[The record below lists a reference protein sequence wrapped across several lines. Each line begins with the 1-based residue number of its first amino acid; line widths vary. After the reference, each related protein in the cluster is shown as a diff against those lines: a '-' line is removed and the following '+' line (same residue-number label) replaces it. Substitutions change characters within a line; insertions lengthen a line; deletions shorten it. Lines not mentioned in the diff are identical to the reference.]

1 VTAWFGPDVISHAD
15 RVFGD
20 EAAPAGIDASTVE
33 AVSSNLRRSYRRP
46 LQGLPREVGV
56 LAAVAFCVA
65 LGFGIVAPA
74 IPVFAR
80 SFGVSR
86 TAAAGVVST
95 FALLRL
101 VSAPG
106 VGKLVNRIGER
117 VVLGTGIGIVAIS
130 SALAGLAANYG
141 QLLALR
147 AAGGVGSAMFT
158 VSASSLLL
166 SVTSS
171 GQRGRA
177 MGTFSGGFLLGGIA
191 GPALGGVVTGWSL
204 RAPFFLYAGTLAVA
218 GAVGLALLPE
228 RPDADHHVRTE
239 TAKSFLTVP
248 QALRMPAFRAAAL
261 TNLADNWAALGV
273 RTAIIPL
280 LVVEVLHRS
289 PIWTGIGFTVFTLAN
304 VTTLVVGGRLAD
316 RRGRRPLL
324 LAGCLGSCAGIALL
338 TLPLSLPLFLCAM
351 AVFGL
356 GSGLLDVAPGAMLG
370 DVVGGRGGTVIAA
383 YQMAGDI
390 GSLCGP
396 LIAGALADSVGYS
409 AAFGATAAILLV
421 AAVAA
426 LRAPETLQ
434 RDQAP

>member
-1 VTAWFGPDVISHAD
+1 
-15 RVFGD
+15 VFGD
-20 EAAPAGIDASTVE
+20 EAAPAGTAASPDE
-33 AVSSNLRRSYRRP
+33 PVSSNLRRSIRRP

-65 LGFGIVAPA
+65 AGFGIVAPA

-117 VVLGTGIGIVAIS
+117 VVLGTGIGIVAVS

-191 GPALGGVVTGWSL
+191 GPGLGGVVTGWSL

-218 GAVGLALLPE
+218 GAVGIAMLPK
-228 RPDADHHVRTE
+228 RSDADHRASTGR
-239 TAKSFLTVP
+239 AKSFLTVP

-304 VTTLVVGGRLAD
+304 VTTLVLGGRLAD
-316 RRGRRPLL
+316 SRGRRPLL

-338 TLPLSLPLFLCAM
+338 TLPLSLPLFLCSM

-383 YQMAGDI
+383 YQMAGDL
-390 GSLCGP
+390 GSMCGP
-396 LIAGALADSVGYS
+396 LIAGALADSVGYG
-409 AAFGATAAILLV
+409 AAFGVTAAVLLV
-421 AAVAA
+421 AAAA
-426 LRAPETLQ
+426 AVRAPETLQ
-434 RDQAP
+434 RDPTP

>member
-1 VTAWFGPDVISHAD
+1 
-15 RVFGD
+15 
-20 EAAPAGIDASTVE
+20 
-33 AVSSNLRRSYRRP
+33 
-46 LQGLPREVGV
+46 
-56 LAAVAFCVA
+56 
-65 LGFGIVAPA
+65 
-74 IPVFAR
+74 
-80 SFGVSR
+80 
-86 TAAAGVVST
+86 
-95 FALLRL
+95 
-101 VSAPG
+101 
-106 VGKLVNRIGER
+106 
-117 VVLGTGIGIVAIS
+117 VLGTGIGIVAVS

-191 GPALGGVVTGWSL
+191 GPGLGGVVTGWSL

-218 GAVGLALLPE
+218 GAVGLAMLPK
-228 RPDADHHVRTE
+228 RSDADHRASTGR
-239 TAKSFLTVP
+239 AKSFLTVP

-304 VTTLVVGGRLAD
+304 VTTLVLGGRLAD
-316 RRGRRPLL
+316 SRGRRPLL

-338 TLPLSLPLFLCAM
+338 MLPLSLPLFLCSM

-383 YQMAGDI
+383 YQMAGDL
-390 GSLCGP
+390 GSMCGP
-396 LIAGALADSVGYS
+396 LIAGALADSVGYG
-409 AAFGATAAILLV
+409 AAFGVTAAVLLV
-421 AAVAA
+421 AAAA
-426 LRAPETLQ
+426 AVRAPETLQ
-434 RDQAP
+434 RDPTP